1 MSMQEGF
8 EEVDLG
14 RTFIG
19 ASNTELRFS
28 TRQMNVEDLEKMLD
42 DVGLTSARTLM
53 KNFIPSDALR
63 DLDEEKKVIRMSLN
77 SVIYYVDYYAVSV
90 AYQIEEGTKVFQ
102 FDLED
107 YGKDFIDTEVT
118 NITAGDGILIMG
130 FEVPV

>member
-90 AYQIEEGTKVFQ
+90 AYKIEEGTKVFQ